1 VGVSCVEIR
10 LAPAGIDQPQRH
22 VDAHHLDLID
32 GGQQCGQA
40 VRNMRADERAARS
53 SSTPIHPFPFLPF
66 L

>member
-10 LAPAGIDQPQRH
+10 LAPASIDQPQRH

-40 VRNMRADERAARS
+40 VRDMRADERAAV
-53 SSTPIHPFPFLPF
+53 
-66 L
+66 